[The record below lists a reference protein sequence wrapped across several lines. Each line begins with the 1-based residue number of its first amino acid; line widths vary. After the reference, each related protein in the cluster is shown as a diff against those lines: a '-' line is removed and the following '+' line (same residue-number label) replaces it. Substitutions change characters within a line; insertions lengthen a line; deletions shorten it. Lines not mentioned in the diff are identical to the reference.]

1 MIFHVIDYRQ
11 LYKLSRLIDLGEFK
25 GIDFTAETFFHYLID
40 RFDADKI
47 KVFVNVENKEIN
59 GFVICSLSQDVV
71 TERPE
76 VFIDLAW
83 IKKGTNGKV
92 GEELLEK
99 AEDYTRELNLSRISG
114 FTLRGQEK
122 AMFRKYGFRPYS
134 TIMVKDLKQLS
145 NGLQNSDKGAKA
157 RLQEDNNVPKVVTT
171 SHKQECKEY
180 YAQNKGKILQKRKEH
195 YKLKKMKNLQKK
207 EAKDNAI
214 KKEEDRT

>member
-1 MIFHVIDYRQ
+1 MIFHVIDYHQ

-40 RFDADKI
+40 RFDKDRI

-83 IKKGTNGKV
+83 VKKGLDGKV
-92 GEELLEK
+92 GEELLK
-99 AEDYTRELNLSRISG
+99 KVEDYTRKLKLSRISG
-114 FTLRGQEK
+114 FTLRGQEG
-122 AMFRKYGFRPYS
+122 AMFKKYGFRPYS
-134 TIMVKDLKQLS
+134 TIMVKDLKASSRPQ
-145 NGLQNSDKGAKA
+145 NGDKGVKT
-157 RLQEDNNVPKVVTT
+157 RLQEDNKAPEAVTT
-171 SHKQECKEY
+171 SHKQECREY
-180 YAQNKGKILQKRKEH
+180 YAQNREKILQKRKEH
-195 YKLKKMKNLQKK
+195 YKLKKMKKK
-207 EAKDNAI
+207 GAKDNAV

>member
-1 MIFHVIDYRQ
+1 LIYNVIDYHQ

-40 RFDADKI
+40 RFDKDRI

-59 GFVICSLSQDVV
+59 GFAICSLSQDVV

-99 AEDYTRELNLSRISG
+99 VEDYTRKLNLSRISG

-122 AMFRKYGFRPYS
+122 AMFGKYGFRRYS
-134 TIMVKDLKQLS
+134 TIMVKDLKQVPD
-145 NGLQNSDKGAKA
+145 GLQNDDKEVKI
-157 RLQEDNNVPKVVTT
+157 RLQKDNNASKEFT
-171 SHKQECKEY
+171 SRKQKNIEY
-180 YAQNKGKILQKRKEH
+180 YAKNRQKILQKRKEH

-207 EAKDNAI
+207 EAKDNDI